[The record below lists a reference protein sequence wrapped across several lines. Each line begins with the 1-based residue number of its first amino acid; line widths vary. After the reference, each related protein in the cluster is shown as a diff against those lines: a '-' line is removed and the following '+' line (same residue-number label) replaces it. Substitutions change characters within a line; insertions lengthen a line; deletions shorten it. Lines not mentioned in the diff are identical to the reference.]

1 MQRGRYVD
9 MTTGSLPA
17 LYGLLFKGSAE
28 ALASAAALEKKR
40 SAGSVPKRLIRRDGN
55 ARDQVVDAMRKIGA
69 ACTASDIQ
77 AALGYGSVQIVNYHL
92 QKLEALGLVKRRSQ
106 RRRSGRR
113 GGHPSVLWS
122 IVKK

>member
-1 MQRGRYVD
+1 MA
-9 MTTGSLPA
+9 TGSLPA
-17 LYGLLFKGSAE
+17 LYGLLFKGSNE
-28 ALASAAALEKKR
+28 ALSSTLALEKKR
-40 SAGSVPKRLIRRDGN
+40 SSAGTISKRLVRRGGN
-55 ARDQVVDAMRKIGA
+55 ARDQVVEAMRKIGA

-77 AALGYGSVQIVNYHL
+77 AVLGYGSVQIVNYHL
-92 QKLEALGLVKRRSQ
+92 QKLEALSLVKRRSQ